1 MKALTR
7 RNTGIDA
14 AAIAEFIDGLE
25 VTDAIKEELRALSPA
40 NYTGVSAALVDAYLG
55 KANSPNA

>member
-1 MKALTR
+1 LTR

-14 AAIAEFIDGLE
+14 AAIAEFIDGLD
-25 VTDAIKEELRALSPA
+25 VTEAIKAELRALSPA

-55 KANSPNA
+55 TANPQSA